1 MAHMIDNSKGFDA
14 FVSYGAAAWHG
25 LGEVFTERIS
35 LQQAM
40 LRGGLDFEVTK
51 LPNIHAVPTGLD
63 ASGELQFD
71 ERISTESFF
80 TYRTD
85 VNKVLGAHVGKDYT
99 VYQNAECFAV
109 VDEILQKGTAT
120 IETAGSID
128 EGRKVFISLAVDD
141 KIKVGGSDIVEQYV
155 LITTSHD
162 GTTSIIATPT
172 NVRVVCNNTLTA
184 ALKGAK
190 GAIRIR
196 HSQKAN
202 ERLEDA
208 ARVLKLMA
216 ENTKVNEDN
225 YNKMR
230 ETLIDEN
237 RFFDY
242 IGNLFF
248 SKDEVKALQHG
259 TAKIST
265 QKSNIVKDVIRFGN
279 NGTGQYEALLNG
291 QLNMWHAYNAV
302 TGFLARKKF
311 KTANDRARNMM
322 FGAGADMIQKA
333 GVMALEPAMIEPCRR
348 VIGPGFAGM
357 SLN

>member
-1 MAHMIDNSKGFDA
+1 MAHKIDNSKGFDA
-14 FVSYGAAAWHG
+14 FISYGAAAWHG
-25 LGEVFTERIS
+25 LGEVFDERIS

-51 LPNIHAVPTGLD
+51 LPNIHALPIGLD
-63 ASGELQFD
+63 PNGELQFD
-71 ERISTESFF
+71 ERISAESFF

-109 VDEILQKGTAT
+109 IDEILQKGTAT

-128 EGRKVFISLAVDD
+128 EGRKVFISLAVNDQ
-141 KIKVGGSDIVEQYV
+141 IRVGGSDIVDQYV

-196 HSQKAN
+196 HSQNATA
-202 ERLEDA
+202 RLEDA

-216 ENTKVNEDN
+216 DNTKVNEDN
-225 YNKMR
+225 YNTMR

-237 RFFDY
+237 KFFDY
-242 IGNLFF
+242 IGNLFY
-248 SKDEVKALQHG
+248 SKDEVAGLQHG
-259 TAKIST
+259 VNKIST
-265 QKSNIVKDVIRFGN
+265 QKNNIVKDVIGFAN
-279 NGTGQYEALLNG
+279 KGTGQEEALFNG

-302 TGFLARKKF
+302 TGYLARKKF
-311 KTANDRARNMM
+311 KNANDRARNMM
-322 FGAGADMIQKA
+322 FGAGADLIQKA
-333 GVMALEPAMIEPCRR
+333 GVLAMSPADIEPCRR